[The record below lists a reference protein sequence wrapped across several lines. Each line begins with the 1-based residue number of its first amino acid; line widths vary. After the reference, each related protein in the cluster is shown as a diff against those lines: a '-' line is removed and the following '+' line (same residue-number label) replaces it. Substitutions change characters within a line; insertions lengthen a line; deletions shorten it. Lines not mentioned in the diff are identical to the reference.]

1 MKTSAFDR
9 IRAGLED
16 ALAHSRGAGR
26 RAVVRAPRAPDLD
39 VGAIRAKL
47 GLTQEQFADLCG
59 VSVATL
65 RNWEQGRRRP
75 AGPSRALLTLVD
87 GEPEAALRAV
97 RRRAA

>member
-1 MKTSAFDR
+1 MKASGFDR

-16 ALAHSRGAGR
+16 ALAHSRGHSGR
-26 RAVVRAPRAPDLD
+26 ARVHASQEPAPDVAL
-39 VGAIRAKL
+39 IRAKL

-65 RNWEQGRRRP
+65 RSWEQGRRRP

-87 GEPEAALRAV
+87 EEPEAALRTI